1 MKNITTSRITASSRW
16 YCTHSALVNTCSGL
30 LAPKIYA
37 SPRLPATTM
46 VVGAFCRSHARESC
60 AMVICC
66 ASGDALERCQ
76 RLEQLLLAARFAV
89 ATERRARLVKV
100 AAARE
105 ARADSPRR
113 RCTCR

>member
-16 YCTHSALVNTCSGL
+16 YCTHSAMVNTCSGL

-66 ASGDALERCQ
+66 ASAMRLSAASVSNSCCSQPASPWRLNGERDWS
-76 RLEQLLLAARFAV
+76 
-89 ATERRARLVKV
+89 K
-100 AAARE
+100 
-105 ARADSPRR
+105 
-113 RCTCR
+113 